1 MSSQAPNGWFAD
13 GMLIYGSLESGCV
26 ASKGFSIETPDL
38 RGGSVSRKN
47 EFKRRIRHLINALGP
62 EETMQVQ
69 WTCDSDYRKEL
80 TRYYNETLHDCH
92 NDYVK
97 AVRNERFTR
106 YWSKMLSRTLR
117 REKLVVF
124 VSRKM
129 EKYSGNLKS
138 KPGLR
143 KFYESQLNSLRNY
156 YDEREHQMRNVL
168 GADTTVAPMNDMEHY
183 IYYKKFLNPS
193 LSQTFEYNFTAS
205 FDERYSIQENCLH
218 GDIRVAD
225 KASLEFDGYLH
236 SVFSIMRW
244 PSETYPGI
252 VHNLTSLPSLDYQI
266 TVNIL
271 PLDTKAIIRKEEKEA
286 DRLKNEHRDKGRQS
300 DATAINKKEATIDA
314 LAQGY
319 TRPYSVTY
327 VIRTWARDPD
337 TLRARTSELKLAIS
351 QMNGAEI
358 YQNTLFSSSKKLFFA
373 TWPGWTGSNYTH
385 RSEYA
390 EDGYLADLLP
400 FSATFTGYLDQ
411 ADALYDGNQN
421 NLVGINAFVDGT
433 PQHTVLFG
441 TSGAGKSVFMED
453 LLSQTA
459 HQFAYSV
466 VIEEGMS
473 YGRFTENM
481 GATPIVIEPDSDLVI
496 NYLDTASM
504 PLTRLQLS
512 AGVTLVSRMIGL
524 ADSRERQQTRQAQ
537 IGHYIDLLYRDQFE
551 SWSKRNRERM
561 PEVRK
566 IAYAAHLWKNRDGT
580 DSSSSG
586 FVEAF
591 SSLKEALAREDEE
604 ALEFFDSLDPEKVTE
619 FSKNPDTCDYVK
631 DTAFAY
637 FAPNDYPVHSQ
648 LIEMMRFGRSSHHP
662 KREIDEIATL
672 MSAWTATGSY
682 GRLFDGATNIDLRG
696 EIAHFELGQLGD
708 EAVELRTAA
717 GLLITSFARQHIISL
732 PRKLRKRI
740 IFEEVSRFLDVPNG
754 EKTVSEAY
762 AQLRK
767 FSCWTCSIV
776 QQYERFKSSRIRSVV
791 MGNSKQHLLMRQL
804 DKADIIEIAKDTGL
818 PPAAQDAIMD
828 YPLVEQQAEG
838 SKFSSVCYHAP
849 AARPALC
856 GTALNIQ
863 AKTYYKN
870 SGTADARSTA
880 TTANER

>member
-1 MSSQAPNGWFAD
+1 MTSQAPNGWFAD
-13 GMLIYGSLESGCV
+13 GMLIYGSLEKGCV
-26 ASKGFSIETPDL
+26 ASKGFAIETPDL

-62 EETMQVQ
+62 DETMQVQ

-80 TRYYNETLHDCH
+80 TRYYNDTLDHCDQP
-92 NDYVK
+92 YVR
-97 AVRNERFTR
+97 AIRNERFSR
-106 YWSKMLSRTLR
+106 YWSKMLARELR
-117 REKLVVF
+117 REVLVIF

-129 EKYSGNLKS
+129 ETYSGNLKT
-138 KPGLR
+138 KAGLR
-143 KFYESQLNSLRNY
+143 RFYEAQLSSLRTY
-156 YDEREHQMRNVL
+156 YEERESHIRNVL
-168 GADTTVAPMNDMEHY
+168 GADTSVAPMDDLQHCSY
-183 IYYKKFLNPS
+183 LKKFLNPS
-193 LSQTFEYNFTAS
+193 LSQNVDYDFSRS

-218 GDIRVAD
+218 GDIRPAQG
-225 KASLEFDGYLH
+225 AALEFDGYYH
-236 SVFSIMRW
+236 SIFTIMRW

-252 VHNLTSLPSLDYQI
+252 AHNLTSLPSQDYQI
-266 TVNIL
+266 TVNVT
-271 PLDTKAIIRKEEKEA
+271 PLDAKEIIRKEEKEA
-286 DRLKNEHRDKGRQS
+286 DRLKNEHRHKGRQS
-300 DATAINKKEATIDA
+300 DATAINKKEATIDS

-319 TRPYSVTY
+319 THPFSVTY
-327 VIRTWARDPD
+327 IVRVWARDPD
-337 TLRARTSELKLAIS
+337 TLRARTTELKQAIS

-358 YQNTLFSSSKKLFFA
+358 YQNTLFASSKKLFFA
-373 TWPGWTGSNYTH
+373 SWPGWTGSNYTH

-400 FSATFTGYLDQ
+400 FSATFTGYLNQ
-411 ADALYDGNQN
+411 AEALYDGSQN
-421 NLVGINAFVDGT
+421 NLVGINAFVDET

-459 HQFAYSV
+459 HRFAYSV
-466 VIEEGMS
+466 IIEEGMS
-473 YGRFTENM
+473 YGTFTKNLGE
-481 GATPIVIEPDSDLVI
+481 TPIIIEPDSDLVI

-504 PLTRLQLS
+504 PLTRLQVS

-551 SWSKRNRERM
+551 TWSKRNRSRM

-566 IAYAAHLWKNRDGT
+566 IAYAAYLWKKR
-580 DSSSSG
+580 SSG
-586 FVEAF
+586 TKTSYVEAF
-591 SSLKEALAREDEE
+591 SSLKEALANEEEE
-604 ALEFFDSLDPEKVTE
+604 ALEFYDSIQASEILA
-619 FSKNPDTCDYVK
+619 FSKDPDTADYVK

-637 FAPNDYPVHSQ
+637 FSPSDYPAHSQ
-648 LIEMMRFGRSSHHP
+648 LIELMRFGRSTHHP
-662 KREIDEIATL
+662 KKDIDELATL
-672 MSAWTATGSY
+672 MSAWTASGSY
-682 GRLFDGATNIDLRG
+682 GRLFDGTTNVSLKSR
-696 EIAHFELGQLGD
+696 IAHFELGQLGD

-776 QQYERFKSSRIRSVV
+776 QQYQRFKNSRIRSVV

-804 DKADIIEIAKDTGL
+804 DKADIHEIAADTGL
-818 PPAAQDAIMD
+818 PPVAQEAIME
-828 YPLVEQQAEG
+828 YPLVEQQPEG

-849 AARPALC
+849 GASPALC

-863 AKTYYKN
+863 AKTYYKET
-870 SGTADARSTA
+870 GGKPAQATETAI
-880 TTANER
+880 NER